1 MSHRSTRSNED
12 LTEIDRADLFRTP
25 PATKRRIN
33 TKKTTQKTPSTSDA
47 EQEEEHESPLSRFA
61 DNTPRPPQTSIIDE
75 AIIQEENRRLREE
88 LAQAQATIIDL
99 NQLTNPNEED

>member
-12 LTEIDRADLFRTP
+12 LTEINRADFFRTP

-33 TKKTTQKTPSTSDA
+33 TKKTTKKTPSTLNT
-47 EQEEEHESPLSRFA
+47 EEEYESPLSRFA

-75 AIIQEENRRLREE
+75 VIIQEENRRLRKE
-88 LAQAQATIIDL
+88 LA
-99 NQLTNPNEED
+99 